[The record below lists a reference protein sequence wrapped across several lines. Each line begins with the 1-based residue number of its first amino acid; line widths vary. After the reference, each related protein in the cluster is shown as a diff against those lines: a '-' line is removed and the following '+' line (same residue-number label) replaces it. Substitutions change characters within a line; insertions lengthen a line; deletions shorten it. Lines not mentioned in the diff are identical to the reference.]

1 MIHHKK
7 KQELTSNDSGF
18 TIIESLMAIVVVA
31 ILMVAIAPAI
41 VLSVAT
47 RVQAKR
53 VELATDAASSYI
65 DAVRSATILPPA
77 ITKRAAGATTDPEPP
92 DAPSGTLTCT
102 KSSDYCSS
110 PTSPTTPPNYSVYC
124 VNGDTQEGCQNNS
137 LRDMI
142 VQAFGYNSASSNAEN
157 GYKLGVRVYR
167 ADAFKTGIT
176 LKALKDKDSQG
187 KDIKKQSAFTGGTGL
202 FKEQPPLVEFTTEI
216 ISKGTSFSDLCGRL
230 EQKDSLGSNTNPQ
243 SKC

>member
-1 MIHHKK
+1 MIHHQN

-18 TIIESLMAIVVVA
+18 TIIESLMAIVVVS

-65 DAVRSATILPPA
+65 DAVRSATIVPPA
-77 ITKRAAGATTDPEPP
+77 FVKKNDIKDPEPVPP
-92 DAPSGTLTCT
+92 DAPSGTLKCDN
-102 KSSDYCSS
+102 SSDYC
-110 PTSPTTPPNYSVYC
+110 TSPSLTTSSLFC
-124 VNGDTQEGCQNNS
+124 VNGDSQDGCQNTSNK
-137 LRDMI
+137 DMV
-142 VQAFGYNSASSNAEN
+142 VQAFGYHPKSTNAIPTKPED
-157 GYKLGVRVYR
+157 GYKLVVRVYR

-176 LKALKDKDSQG
+176 LKAAKDGVRADKTFGVNILSPG
-187 KDIKKQSAFTGGTGL
+187 KP
-202 FKEQPPLVEFTTEI
+202 QPPLVEFPTEVTA
-216 ISKGTSFSDLCGRL
+216 KATSFSDLCGRL
-230 EQKDSLGSNTNPQ
+230 EDKDSSGNSVNKQ

>member
-1 MIHHKK
+1 MIHHQN

-18 TIIESLMAIVVVA
+18 TIIESLMAIVVVS

-77 ITKRAAGATTDPEPP
+77 IITKATTTSPEPVP
-92 DAPSGTLTCT
+92 DAPSGTLTCA
-102 KSSDYCSS
+102 KSSDYC
-110 PTSPTTPPNYSVYC
+110 TSPVTNPATSSLFC
-124 VNGDTQEGCQNNS
+124 VNGDSQEGCQNTSNK
-137 LRDMI
+137 DMV
-142 VQAFGYNSASSNAEN
+142 VQAFGYHPTSTNPEN
-157 GYKLGVRVYR
+157 GYKLSVRVYR

-176 LKALKDKDSQG
+176 LTSAKSGVRADKTFGVNILSPG
-187 KDIKKQSAFTGGTGL
+187 KP
-202 FKEQPPLVEFTTEI
+202 QPPLVEFPTEVTA
-216 ISKGTSFSDLCGRL
+216 KATSFSDLCGRL
-230 EQKDSLGSNTNPQ
+230 EEKDSSGTSVNKQ

>member
-1 MIHHKK
+1 MIHHQN

-53 VELATDAASSYI
+53 VELATDAASSYV
-65 DAVRSATILPPA
+65 DAVRSATIVPPPI
-77 ITKRAAGATTDPEPP
+77 ITKPTSTSAEPVP
-92 DAPSGTLTCT
+92 DAPSGTLTCN

-110 PTSPTTPPNYSVYC
+110 PVANPSTSSLFC
-124 VNGDTQEGCQNNS
+124 VNGDSQEGCQNTS
-137 LRDMI
+137 LKDMV
-142 VQAFGYNSASSNAEN
+142 VQSFGYHPTSTNAEN
-157 GYKLGVRVYR
+157 GYKLAVRVYR

-176 LKALKDKDSQG
+176 LKAVKDGTKSQKTFG
-187 KDIKKQSAFTGGTGL
+187 ANLLSTTQS
-202 FKEQPPLVEFTTEI
+202 PLIEFTTEI
-216 ISKGTSFSDLCGRL
+216 TAKGTSFSDLCGRL
-230 EQKDSLGSNTNPQ
+230 EEKDSSGNSINKQ

>member
-7 KQELTSNDSGF
+7 KQELSSNDSGF
-18 TIIESLMAIVVVA
+18 TIIESLVAIIVVS
-31 ILMVAIAPAI
+31 ILMIAIAPAI

-53 VELATDAASSYI
+53 VELATDAASSYV
-65 DAVRSATILPPA
+65 DAVRSATIIPPQ
-77 ITKRAAGATTDPEPP
+77 IIKKTATTDPEPIP
-92 DAPSGTLTCT
+92 DAPSGTLTCN

-110 PTSPTTPPNYSVYC
+110 PVKIPSTSSLYC
-124 VNGDTQEGCQNNS
+124 VNGDTEEGCQNTS
-137 LRDMI
+137 LKDMV
-142 VQAFGYNSASSNAEN
+142 VQAYGYNPAFSTAEN

-176 LKALKDKDSQG
+176 LKAVKDGSKSQSTFG
-187 KDIKKQSAFTGGTGL
+187 ANILSTNKP
-202 FKEQPPLVEFTTEI
+202 QPPLVEFTTEVTA
-216 ISKGTSFSDLCGRL
+216 KGTSFSDLCGRL
-230 EQKDSLGSNTNPQ
+230 EEKDSSGKNTNPQ